1 MRASFL
7 ECVKMETLQFRNGNP
22 RSRALVKTEHRS
34 SQNNHGGGLAQAAG
48 GGSNWH
54 IASNKWTSLSLLS
67 SCWILIEIKIFFGC
81 AGPSRFAYTPRW
93 TTSYRICV
101 QKKKSTRRTV
111 EILVWTL
118 QAVSKILLSQK
129 PTRSCRVEKP
139 WKLVNLIRL
148 VQMSVCPPMDG
159 CLVV

>member
-34 SQNNHGGGLAQAAG
+34 SQNNHGGRQCG

-67 SCWILIEIKIFFGC
+67 SCWILIEIKISSAPARC
-81 AGPSRFAYTPRW
+81 IAMVAATVYVCR
-93 TTSYRICV
+93 
-101 QKKKSTRRTV
+101 KKKSTRKTV

-118 QAVSKILLSQK
+118 QSVSKILLSQK
-129 PTRSCRVEKP
+129 PTRDSTGFEKP